1 MKTKIIIMGAGAI
14 GRGYLPWVLDDKKHQ
29 FIFVDSNKDTVSLL
43 KKNKQY
49 STYRVRNNA
58 YEAKVVSVESAF
70 TAEEFNIQDHSNVA
84 ACFFSVG
91 PRNVVKAS
99 QLLCGTTIPIV
110 LCENE
115 PETVSLTK
123 KIVNHEA
130 VYFAVPDVI
139 TSNTAPPDL
148 LNQDPLSITTEN
160 GVLYIENAPMNV
172 FGDMQFIS
180 KQELLDKQW
189 TAKLYLHNTPHC
201 IAAYLGT
208 LLNKTYVHQAMANP
222 KVTKLVE
229 HAMDEM
235 LQALKLRWEIPHE
248 FLDWYAQKELSRF
261 RCELLFDPIA
271 RVARE
276 PLRKLELHGRL
287 IGAAQMCLMLG
298 VLPLNL
304 MKGIVGALLFEDLN
318 DADNHIRLLH
328 EAISIEDFNRYI
340 LGLRVGEPIEL
351 MLRENM
357 NSIVEEL
364 RELHRDE

>member
-1 MKTKIIIMGAGAI
+1 MGAGAI
-14 GRGYLPWVLDDKKHQ
+14 GRGYLPWVLDSEKHQ
-29 FIFVDSNKDTVSLL
+29 FIFVDSNRDIISLL
-43 KKNKQY
+43 NKKKQY
-49 STYRVRNNA
+49 LTHRVQNNV
-58 YEAKVVSVESAF
+58 YETKVVLVESAF
-70 TAEEFNIQDHSNVA
+70 TPEEFNVQDHLNAA

-91 PRNVVKAS
+91 PRNVAKAA
-99 QLLCGTTIPIV
+99 QLVSGATIPLV

-115 PETVSLTK
+115 PETVALVK
-123 KIVNHEA
+123 KIVSHEA

-139 TSNTAPPDL
+139 TSNTAPPNL
-148 LNQDPLSITTEN
+148 LHQDPLSITTEN
-160 GVLYIENAPMNV
+160 GALYIESAPINI

-180 KQELLDKQW
+180 KEELLDKQW

-201 IAAYLGT
+201 IAAYLGA
-208 LLNKTYVHQAMANP
+208 LLNKTYVHQAMANS

-229 HAMDEM
+229 NAMDEM
-235 LQALKLRWEIPHE
+235 LQALKLRWQIPHE

-261 RCELLFDPIA
+261 RCQLLFDPIA

-328 EAISIEDFNRYI
+328 EAISTEDFNRYI
-340 LGLRVGEPIEL
+340 LGLRVGEPLEL

-357 NSIVEEL
+357 NSIIEEL
-364 RELHRDE
+364 RELHRDQK